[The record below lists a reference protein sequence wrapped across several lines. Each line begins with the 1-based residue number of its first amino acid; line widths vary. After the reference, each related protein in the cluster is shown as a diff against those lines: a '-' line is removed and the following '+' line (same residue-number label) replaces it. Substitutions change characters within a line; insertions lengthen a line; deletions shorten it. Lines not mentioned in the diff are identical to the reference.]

1 MSGQNHSLKMTS
13 GLSKEVE
20 DTAWGIVDA
29 CYQVHT
35 ELGPGLLESVYEEC
49 LCLALT
55 NKGLSVDR
63 QLVVPIVFQGE
74 EIKTRLR
81 IDLLV
86 NRIVVVEIKAV
97 EKMQPLYQAQLMT
110 YMKLTQTRLG
120 ILVNFNVLRIKD
132 GIKRVIV

>member
-1 MSGQNHSLKMTS
+1 MTS

-29 CYQVHT
+29 SYQVHT

-49 LCLALT
+49 LCLTIT
-55 NKGLSVDR
+55 NRGLPVER

-74 EIKTRLR
+74 EIKTKLR

-86 NRIVVVEIKAV
+86 NRSVVVEIKAV

-120 ILVNFNVLRIKD
+120 ILVNFNVSRIKD